1 MFRKKRRIIGGLLIL
16 IIVAGGLGFTRYS
29 DVYFQ
34 IKKNFTIFSDVY
46 RVVTLD
52 YVDKVNP
59 ANLMRTGIDAML
71 NTLDPYTVLI
81 DESDNQE
88 IDILTKGK
96 YAGIGMEVGVRG
108 GHLVVI
114 APIQGYSAYRK
125 GIKAGDII
133 ESVNDMKVKDLSPR
147 ELQNQLRG
155 EPGTHVKLTI
165 KRYGF
170 DQLLHFDLTREEIA
184 VHNVVFEGYVDPD
197 STIGYILLRQF
208 GQNSGEE
215 VHKAVLK
222 LESESKLKGLILDLR
237 NNPGGLLSEA
247 VQTVNNFVPPGNE
260 VVKIKGRNVGESHEY
275 RTTEPAIYLNKP
287 LVILQNRGS
296 ASASEITA
304 GALQDLDRAVI
315 IGDRSFGKGLVQVIK
330 PLAYNTSLKITT
342 AKYYTPSGRCI
353 QEIDYTH
360 DDRNGMV
367 TYPDS
372 TRKMFFTRNGRKV
385 YNGEGIEPDIYVK
398 EPKEKRVDLALRQQ
412 SKYFFFANEY
422 VSEHPK
428 LKNIQ
433 ISDSVFYAFKSYL
446 DKSHFNYELPAQHYL
461 EELKSSLKETSVS
474 HQADEK
480 LDPVETMIN
489 QEKKNEID
497 KAGSEIKS
505 ELYLELLSRYNGPQA
520 RIQAELK
527 GDPDVR
533 EAVKIIHNPATYR
546 RILSGSKK
554 H

>member
-1 MFRKKRRIIGGLLIL
+1 MLRNKRRLIGSVL
-16 IIVAGGLGFTRYS
+16 IILALAGGLGYTRYS

-34 IKKNFTIFSDVY
+34 IQKNFTIFSDVF
-46 RVVTLD
+46 RIVTLD

-59 ANLMRTGIDAML
+59 TKLMKAGIDAML

-81 DESDNQE
+81 DESDSQE

-96 YAGIGMEVGVRG
+96 YAGIGLEVGVRG

-133 ESVNDMKVKDLSPR
+133 ESVNDKPVKELSPR

-155 EPGTHVKLTI
+155 EPGTQVKLGI

-170 DQLLHFDLTREEIA
+170 DQPLHFDLTREEIA
-184 VHNVVFEGYVDPD
+184 VHNVTFEGFVDPD
-197 STIGYILLRQF
+197 STIGYILLTQF
-208 GQNSGEE
+208 AQNSGDE
-215 VHKAVLK
+215 VHKAILK

-247 VQTVNNFVPPGNE
+247 VKTVNNFVPPGNE
-260 VVKIKGRNVGESHEY
+260 VVRIKGRGTRNVQVYKTS
-275 RTTEPAIYLNKP
+275 EPAIYVNKP
-287 LVILQNRGS
+287 LIVLQNRGS

-315 IGDRSFGKGLVQVIK
+315 IGNRSFGKGLVQVIK

-360 DDRNGMV
+360 DDRNGTV

-372 TRKMFFTRNGRKV
+372 TRKMFLTRNGRKV

-398 EPKEKRVDLALRQQ
+398 EPREQRVDLALRQQ

-422 VSEHPK
+422 VAKYPHFNSGF
-428 LKNIQ
+428 IR
-433 ISDSVFYAFKSYL
+433 DSVFYAFKNYL
-446 DKSHFNYELPAQHYL
+446 NKIHFTYELPAQHYL
-461 EELKSSLKETSVS
+461 FELKKSLQGTTIGPV
-474 HQADEK
+474 ADEK
-480 LDPVETMIN
+480 LVPVEKMIHTER
-489 QEKKNEID
+489 EKEINND
-497 KAGSEIKS
+497 ASEIKN
-505 ELYLELLSRYNGPQA
+505 ELYLELLSRYKGPKA

-527 GDPDVR
+527 NDRDVQ
-533 EAVKIIHNPATYR
+533 EAVKIIKHPATYNK
-546 RILSGSKK
+546 ILSGPKG
-554 H
+554 

>member
-1 MFRKKRRIIGGLLIL
+1 MFRNKRRLIGSVL
-16 IIVAGGLGFTRYS
+16 IILVLAGGLGYTRYS

-34 IKKNFTIFSDVY
+34 IQKNFTIFSDVF

-59 ANLMRTGIDAML
+59 TKLMRTGIDAML

-96 YAGIGMEVGVRG
+96 YAGIGLEVGVRG

-133 ESVNDMKVKDLSPR
+133 ESVNGMPVKDLSPR

-155 EPGTHVKLTI
+155 EPGTQVKLVI

-184 VHNVVFEGYVDPD
+184 VHNVTFAGFVDPD
-197 STIGYILLRQF
+197 STIGYILLTQF
-208 GQNSGEE
+208 AQNSGNE
-215 VHKAVLK
+215 VHKAILK
-222 LESESKLKGLILDLR
+222 LESESKLRGLILDLR

-247 VQTVNNFVPPGNE
+247 VTTVNNFVPPGNE
-260 VVKIKGRNVGESHEY
+260 VVKIKGRGTGNEQVY
-275 RTTEPAIYLNKP
+275 KTTEPAIYVKKP
-287 LVILQNRGS
+287 LVVLQNRGS

-315 IGDRSFGKGLVQVIK
+315 IGNRSFGKGLVQVIK

-360 DDRNGMV
+360 DDRNGTV

-398 EPKEKRVDLALRQQ
+398 EPRDKRVDLALKQQ
-412 SKYFFFANEY
+412 SKYFFFANEF
-422 VSEHPK
+422 VAKHPHFNSGLVK
-428 LKNIQ
+428 
-433 ISDSVFYAFKSYL
+433 DSAFYAFKNYL
-446 DKSHFNYELPAQHYL
+446 DNNHFTYELPAQHYL
-461 EELKSSLKETSVS
+461 VELKNSLKGTTIGPMANDKLVSV
-474 HQADEK
+474 EK
-480 LDPVETMIN
+480 MIKT
-489 QEKKNEID
+489 EKEKEINKD
-497 KAGSEIKS
+497 APEIKN
-505 ELYLELLSRYNGPQA
+505 ELYLELLFRYKGPKA
-520 RIQAELK
+520 RIQAALK
-527 GDPDVR
+527 EDPDVQ
-533 EAVKIIHNPATYR
+533 EAIKVIDNRARYHK
-546 RILSGSKK
+546 ILSGPESK
-554 H
+554 